1 MNRRRRFLLAS
12 VLALQNSSFI
22 YPSCQRC
29 FSRIVLDSQRFTCP
43 KCGSSGEAE
52 SASYRYRLSL
62 KVAESSR
69 LCVVTVFGS
78 CLDTFFGL
86 TATGLKRYLEDS
98 GETPEALDSGGRQSL
113 LTTAVEN
120 CFIGQSFVFGV
131 TNFGDVCEHDSDP
144 SNFLQPCC
152 QHKGE
157 VRMLVASQMVLPS
170 PHVTGFTVIDYLNQ
184 LLHSSNFKKQ
194 HCDSQECGS
203 HSLSLD
209 HSDSDLSSRRSSG
222 KTSCFLESCGRD
234 DFLRFW
240 QPSLE
245 LTSTDSQVTAN
256 DDVSASEQTM
266 VSGTPNQ
273 NRQYI
278 SFSKARA
285 SKNWHD
291 PLQSSQSRVSCM
303 NKNNTTGKLGGDF
316 GLQTDHLS
324 PVCPG
329 FRETRL
335 SDSNSLLPPQMQDPS
350 EEDNAECYSEAAI
363 KSEYSQ
369 DGIPC
374 YQHRDINTTS
384 ILQERSAFSLSSLR
398 SKETP
403 SASQTL
409 IWDDLPF
416 SESLN
421 KFLEIVENEIA
432 ITETDP
438 KDIKQV
444 IDNGVDKFHTDHSRL
459 SVTPRRN
466 TGALNAPPLCLRSS
480 QAMMKENSRK
490 ETFFSSCESNPSPQ
504 IEKESQPNKTAEPV
518 STGSNRSDISE
529 WFLDTCLSALFTSPN
544 DMEASVTQKR
554 TLQQRDEISLRL
566 NTSTGDCSHLRNKC
580 CKGCREKSCSDTKG
594 KLASLCSKKHGD
606 VSYLHK
612 SENKQCYRWSENQ
625 DDNFTICRKLTY
637 PLETLCSSPGN
648 TVTAKEMP
656 HRPISSNLTQSFS
669 ADHEG
674 SYNASAD
681 LFDDVA
687 KNKDIGT
694 EITKMSQ
701 DVLLPWEA
709 SFSESCV
716 VGENCSQPSQKLPLQ
731 NISTSRCPRASSQ
744 SDSES
749 DFSESQDFVP
759 CSQSTPVAGF
769 HQRIHG
775 LRGTFRILPS
785 LYSNLNA
792 NYKKTKMSPE
802 NDKQQATST
811 FPKNVKTP
819 SQKSK
824 SPVVSGLTQP
834 EINHCPTAEGPENDV
849 DEWVPPTTQKVFLS
863 DTLGFK
869 AMCLRKCLADQK
881 ELPRK
886 KLIKVAHKTSMFKIK
901 SKEYVYSN
909 SCKNRSVLTKHN
921 YK

>member
-1 MNRRRRFLLAS
+1 MDSRHMNRRRRFLLAS

-98 GETPEALDSGGRQSL
+98 GETPETLDSGERQSL

-120 CFIGQSFVFGV
+120 CFVGQSFVFGV

-157 VRMLVASQMVLPS
+157 VRTLVASQMVLPS

-194 HCDSQECGS
+194 HCESQECS
-203 HSLSLD
+203 CHSLSLD
-209 HSDSDLSSRRSSG
+209 HSDSDLSSRCSSG

-245 LTSTDSQVTAN
+245 LTSTDSQVTAS
-256 DDVSASEQTM
+256 DDISASDQTM
-266 VSGTPNQ
+266 VSGTLNQ
-273 NRQYI
+273 DRQYI
-278 SFSKARA
+278 SFSKATA
-285 SKNWHD
+285 AKNWHG
-291 PLQSSQSRVSCM
+291 PLQSAQSRVSCM
-303 NKNNTTGKLGGDF
+303 DKNNTTGKLGGDF
-316 GLQTDHLS
+316 GLQADHLS

-350 EEDNAECYSEAAI
+350 EEDNAECYSEAAV
-363 KSEYSQ
+363 KS
-369 DGIPC
+369 
-374 YQHRDINTTS
+374 
-384 ILQERSAFSLSSLR
+384 
-398 SKETP
+398 
-403 SASQTL
+403 
-409 IWDDLPF
+409 
-416 SESLN
+416 
-421 KFLEIVENEIA
+421 
-432 ITETDP
+432 
-438 KDIKQV
+438 
-444 IDNGVDKFHTDHSRL
+444 
-459 SVTPRRN
+459 
-466 TGALNAPPLCLRSS
+466 
-480 QAMMKENSRK
+480 
-490 ETFFSSCESNPSPQ
+490 
-504 IEKESQPNKTAEPV
+504 
-518 STGSNRSDISE
+518 SNRSDISE
-529 WFLDTCLSALFTSPN
+529 WFLDTCLSTLFTSPN

-554 TLQQRDEISLRL
+554 TLQQRDEISLRP

-580 CKGCREKSCSDTKG
+580 NGCGDKSCSDTKG
-594 KLASLCSKKHGD
+594 KLASLCSKKHSD
-606 VSYLHK
+606 VSYLQK
-612 SENKQCYRWSENQ
+612 LENKQYYRWSENQ

-648 TVTAKEMP
+648 TITAKGIP

-681 LFDDVA
+681 IFDDVA

-709 SFSESCV
+709 SCSENCV
-716 VGENCSQPSQKLPLQ
+716 VGENCSQPSQILPLQ

-792 NYKKTKMSPE
+792 NYKKTKISPE

-834 EINHCPTAEGPENDV
+834 EINHCPTEGPESDV

-909 SCKNRSVLTKHN
+909 GCKNRSVLTKHN

>member
-1 MNRRRRFLLAS
+1 MNRRRRKFLLAS
-12 VLALQNSSFI
+12 VLSLQNSSFI

-69 LCVVTVFGS
+69 LCVITVFGS

-98 GETPEALDSGGRQSL
+98 GGTPEALDSVGRQSL

-120 CFIGQSFVFGV
+120 CFVGQSFVFGV
-131 TNFGDVCEHDSDP
+131 TNFEDVCGHDSDP
-144 SNFLQPCC
+144 SNFLQPCYK
-152 QHKGE
+152 HKGE
-157 VRMLVASQMVLPS
+157 VRTLVASQIVLPN

-184 LLHSSNFKKQ
+184 LLHSSNFKKL
-194 HCDSQECGS
+194 HCDSQEWSS
-203 HSLSLD
+203 HSLTLD
-209 HSDSDLSSRRSSG
+209 HSDSDLSSRSSSG

-245 LTSTDSQVTAN
+245 LSSTDSQVTAN
-256 DDVSASEQTM
+256 DDFSASEQTM
-266 VSGTPNQ
+266 ASGTPNQ

-278 SFSKARA
+278 SFSKATG

-291 PLQSSQSRVSCM
+291 SLQSSQSHVSCM
-303 NKNNTTGKLGGDF
+303 DKNNTTGKLSGEF
-316 GLQTDHLS
+316 GLQAGHLC
-324 PVCPG
+324 PVCPS

-335 SDSNSLLPPQMQDPS
+335 SDSNSLLPPQMQDPF
-350 EEDNAECYSEAAI
+350 EEDKAECDSEAAI
-363 KSEYSQ
+363 ISEDSQ
-369 DGIPC
+369 DAIPC
-374 YQHRDINTTS
+374 YQHRDINTS
-384 ILQERSAFSLSSLR
+384 ILQERSALSLSSLR
-398 SKETP
+398 SKEAP

-421 KFLEIVENEIA
+421 KFLAVVESEIA

-438 KDIKQV
+438 KDRKQV
-444 IDNGVDKFHTDHSRL
+444 VDNGIDKFHTDHSRL

-480 QAMMKENSRK
+480 QAMAKENSRK
-490 ETFFSSCESNPSPQ
+490 ETFFSNCETNPSPQ
-504 IEKESQPNKTAEPV
+504 IEKKSKPNKTAEPA
-518 STGSNRSDISE
+518 STGSNRSHISE
-529 WFLDTCLSALFTSPN
+529 CFLDTCLSALFTSPN

-554 TLQQRDEISLRL
+554 ILQQTR
-566 NTSTGDCSHLRNKC
+566 TSTGDCSHLSNKC
-580 CKGCREKSCSDTKG
+580 CDGCGEKSCSDTKG
-594 KLASLCSKKHGD
+594 KLTSLCSKKHSD

-612 SENKQCYRWSENQ
+612 LENKQYYRCSKNQ
-625 DDNFTICRKLTY
+625 DDSFTICRKLTY
-637 PLETLCSSPGN
+637 PLETICSSPRN
-648 TVTAKEMP
+648 TNTAKEVP
-656 HRPISSNLTQSFS
+656 HRPINSNLTQSFS

-674 SYNASAD
+674 SYNVSAD
-681 LFDDVA
+681 LFDGVA
-687 KNKDIGT
+687 KNEDIVT
-694 EITKMSQ
+694 EITKMPQ
-701 DVLLPWEA
+701 DALLLWEA
-709 SFSESCV
+709 SFSENCA
-716 VGENCSQPSQKLPLQ
+716 VGGNCSHTSQKLPLQ
-731 NISTSRCPRASSQ
+731 NISTPRCPRAGSQ

-775 LRGTFRILPS
+775 LHGAFKILPS

-792 NYKKTKMSPE
+792 NYKKTKISPE
-802 NDKQQATST
+802 IDKCQATSA

-824 SPVVSGLTQP
+824 SPVASGLTQP
-834 EINHCPTAEGPENDV
+834 EINHCPTAEGLESDV

-869 AMCLRKCLADQK
+869 AICLRKCLAVRYSPDQK

-886 KLIKVAHKTSMFKIK
+886 KLIKVAHKTSIFKIK
-901 SKEYVYSN
+901 S
-909 SCKNRSVLTKHN
+909 
-921 YK
+921 

>member
-1 MNRRRRFLLAS
+1 M
-12 VLALQNSSFI
+12 
-22 YPSCQRC
+22 
-29 FSRIVLDSQRFTCP
+29 
-43 KCGSSGEAE
+43 CG
-52 SASYRYRLSL
+52 
-62 KVAESSR
+62 
-69 LCVVTVFGS
+69 
-78 CLDTFFGL
+78 
-86 TATGLKRYLEDS
+86 
-98 GETPEALDSGGRQSL
+98 
-113 LTTAVEN
+113 
-120 CFIGQSFVFGV
+120 
-131 TNFGDVCEHDSDP
+131 HDSDP
-144 SNFLQPCC
+144 RNFLQPCC
-152 QHKGE
+152 KHKGE
-157 VRMLVASQMVLPS
+157 VRTLVASQMVLPN
-170 PHVTGFTVIDYLNQ
+170 PHVTGFTVVDYLNQ
-184 LLHSSNFKKQ
+184 LLHSSNFKKH
-194 HCDSQECGS
+194 HCDSQECSS
-203 HSLSLD
+203 HSLTSD
-209 HSDSDLSSRRSSG
+209 HSDSDLSSRRSSE
-222 KTSCFLESCGRD
+222 KTSCFLESCDRD

-256 DDVSASEQTM
+256 DDFSVSEQTM
-266 VSGTPNQ
+266 VSGSPNQ

-278 SFSKARA
+278 SFSKSTG

-303 NKNNTTGKLGGDF
+303 DKNNTTGKLGGE
-316 GLQTDHLS
+316 TDHLS
-324 PVCPG
+324 PVCPS
-329 FRETRL
+329 FRESRL
-335 SDSNSLLPPQMQDPS
+335 SDSNSLLPPQMQDPF

-369 DGIPC
+369 DDIPC
-374 YQHRDINTTS
+374 YQHRDINTAS
-384 ILQERSAFSLSSLR
+384 ILQEI

-421 KFLEIVENEIA
+421 KFLAVVESEIA
-432 ITETDP
+432 ITKTDP
-438 KDIKQV
+438 KDTKQV
-444 IDNGVDKFHTDHSRL
+444 IDNGIDKFHTDHSRL

-466 TGALNAPPLCLRSS
+466 TGALNATPLCLRSS
-480 QAMMKENSRK
+480 QAMTKENSRK
-490 ETFFSSCESNPSPQ
+490 ETFFSNCKFNPSPQ
-504 IEKESQPNKTAEPV
+504 IEKESKSNKTAEPI
-518 STGSNRSDISE
+518 STGSDRSDISE
-529 WFLDTCLSALFTSPN
+529 CFLDTCLSALFTSPN
-544 DMEASVTQKR
+544 DMEASVTQQR
-554 TLQQRDEISLRL
+554 ILQQRDEISLRPS
-566 NTSTGDCSHLRNKC
+566 TSTGDCSHLRNKYFS
-580 CKGCREKSCSDTKG
+580 GCEEKSSSDTKG
-594 KLASLCSKKHGD
+594 KLASLCSKKHSD

-612 SENKQCYRWSENQ
+612 LENKQYYRWSKNQ

-637 PLETLCSSPGN
+637 PLETLYSSPRN
-648 TVTAKEMP
+648 TDTSKEIR
-656 HRPISSNLTQSFS
+656 HRPSSSNLTQSFS

-674 SYNASAD
+674 TYNASDD

-709 SFSESCV
+709 SCSENCAV
-716 VGENCSQPSQKLPLQ
+716 DENCSHASQRLPLQ

-775 LRGTFRILPS
+775 LRGTFKILPS

-792 NYKKTKMSPE
+792 NYKKTKISPE
-802 NDKQQATST
+802 NDKCQATST
-811 FPKNVKTP
+811 FPKNVKIP

-834 EINHCPTAEGPENDV
+834 EINHCPTAEGLESDV

-869 AMCLRKCLADQK
+869 TMCLRKCLAVHYSPDQK

-886 KLIKVAHKTSMFKIK
+886 KLIKVAHKTNMFKLK
-901 SKEYVYSN
+901 S
-909 SCKNRSVLTKHN
+909 
-921 YK
+921 

>member
-1 MNRRRRFLLAS
+1 MNRRRRFLFAS

-29 FSRIVLDSQRFTCP
+29 FSRIVLDSQRFTCS
-43 KCGSSGEAE
+43 KCGSTGKAE
-52 SASYRYRLSL
+52 NASYRYRLSL

-98 GETPEALDSGGRQSL
+98 GGTPEALDRGGRQSL

-120 CFIGQSFVFGV
+120 CFVGQSFVFGV
-131 TNFGDVCEHDSDP
+131 TNFGDVCGHDSDP
-144 SNFLQPCC
+144 GNLLQPCC
-152 QHKGE
+152 QHEGE
-157 VRMLVASQMVLPS
+157 VRTLVASQMVLPS

-184 LLHSSNFKKQ
+184 LLHSSNLKKQ
-194 HCDSQECGS
+194 HCDSQECSS
-203 HSLSLD
+203 HSLTLD

-222 KTSCFLESCGRD
+222 ETPSSLESYGRD

-256 DDVSASEQTM
+256 DDFSASEQTM
-266 VSGTPNQ
+266 ASGTPNQ
-273 NRQYI
+273 NREYI
-278 SFSKARA
+278 SFSKASG
-285 SKNWHD
+285 SKSWHE
-291 PLQSSQSRVSCM
+291 PLQSSQSRVSCVD
-303 NKNNTTGKLGGDF
+303 KDNTTGKVGGEL
-316 GLQTDHLS
+316 GLQADHLS
-324 PVCPG
+324 PVCPS

-335 SDSNSLLPPQMQDPS
+335 SDSNSLFPPQMQDPF

-363 KSEYSQ
+363 KGECPQ
-369 DGIPC
+369 DDIPC
-374 YQHRDINTTS
+374 YQHRDIHTTT

-403 SASQTL
+403 TASQTL

-421 KFLEIVENEIA
+421 KFLEVVESEIA

-438 KDIKQV
+438 KDRKQV
-444 IDNGVDKFHTDHSRL
+444 TDKGIDKFHTDSRL

-490 ETFFSSCESNPSPQ
+490 ETFFSNCESNPSPQ
-504 IEKESQPNKTAEPV
+504 IEKDSNPNKTAEPV
-518 STGSNRSDISE
+518 STGSDGSGISE

-544 DMEASVTQKR
+544 DMEASVTQKQI
-554 TLQQRDEISLRL
+554 LQQRNEISLRPS
-566 NTSTGDCSHLRNKC
+566 TSTGDCSHLRNKC
-580 CKGCREKSCSDTKG
+580 CNGCGEKSCSDSKG
-594 KLASLCSKKHGD
+594 KLASLCSKKHSD

-612 SENKQCYRWSENQ
+612 LENKQYYRWSKNQ

-637 PLETLCSSPGN
+637 PLETLCSSPRN
-648 TVTAKEMP
+648 TNTAEEIP
-656 HRPISSNLTQSFS
+656 PRPLSSNLTQSFS

-687 KNKDIGT
+687 KNKDIET

-701 DVLLPWEA
+701 DVLLRWEA
-709 SFSESCV
+709 SYSENCA
-716 VGENCSQPSQKLPLQ
+716 VGENCSQASQKLPLQ
-731 NISTSRCPRASSQ
+731 SISTSRCPRASSQ

-769 HQRIHG
+769 HRRIHG
-775 LRGTFRILPS
+775 LRGTFKILPS
-785 LYSNLNA
+785 LYSNLNV
-792 NYKKTKMSPE
+792 NYKKTKISPE
-802 NDKQQATST
+802 NDKRQATPA

-824 SPVVSGLTQP
+824 SLVVSGLTQP
-834 EINHCPTAEGPENDV
+834 EIFSHCPTAECLESDV

-863 DTLGFK
+863 DTLGLK
-869 AMCLRKCLADQK
+869 AMCLRKCLAVHYSPDQK

-886 KLIKVAHKTSMFKIK
+886 KLIKVTHKTN
-901 SKEYVYSN
+901 V
-909 SCKNRSVLTKHN
+909 
-921 YK
+921 